1 MEYKMIVLDLDGTLT
16 NRDKIITPRT
26 KQALMEAQKMGKIVV
41 LASGRPTAGIKPLA
55 EELEPCS
62 VRKLY
67 FIL

>member
-55 EELEPCS
+55 EELA
-62 VRKLY
+62 R
-67 FIL
+67 